1 MGTVYGLKRNEI
13 WKKSVFHFSLCFAVG
28 FFVGIVPPGKPSSD
42 QVADGRTFVAD
53 RRGALDEFHTVE
65 KNLPP
70 GRVNATTLAK
80 PFPVS
85 SEEKPATSAAIAA
98 VEEEAIPELTP
109 RRLLI
114 VVTTTKAKD
123 PFQNLFLRRL
133 ANTLRLVPPPLL
145 WIVVESHCEAART
158 AGTLRTTGVMYRH
171 LVFGET
177 FSDPQ
182 AEIHHQRNIALNHI
196 EDHRLSGI
204 VHFSCLSDAYDLQFF
219 DEIRGIEA
227 FGTWPAASVSASEKQ
242 VVVEGPVCR
251 SSRIV
256 GWYLA
261 APSGGGNPAA
271 PPPLDLYSFAFNSS
285 ILWDPDRWVRPTN
298 LPDISQ
304 DSVRFLQ
311 EVVAEDDTKLR
322 AFPSPDCSR
331 ILTWRLR
338 SPARIAIPGRHPD
351 PGRRL

>member
-1 MGTVYGLKRNEI
+1 
-13 WKKSVFHFSLCFAVG
+13 
-28 FFVGIVPPGKPSSD
+28 
-42 QVADGRTFVAD
+42 
-53 RRGALDEFHTVE
+53 
-65 KNLPP
+65 
-70 GRVNATTLAK
+70 
-80 PFPVS
+80 
-85 SEEKPATSAAIAA
+85 
-98 VEEEAIPELTP
+98 
-109 RRLLI
+109 
-114 VVTTTKAKD
+114 
-123 PFQNLFLRRL
+123 
-133 ANTLRLVPPPLL
+133 
-145 WIVVESHCEAART
+145 
-158 AGTLRTTGVMYRH
+158 MYRH

-261 APSGGGNPAA
+261 AP
-271 PPPLDLYSFAFNSS
+271 FAFNSS

-338 SPARIAIPGRHPD
+338 SPGGSPFPAATQTQEGDFEAQTARGKVASFRPYFAPFFPFCPRGINSISHF
-351 PGRRL
+351 